1 MSSETAELRA
11 HKRISLWGRIVLV
24 WKDGEAVRSMPALAR
39 NVSTGGAMVQSYRK
53 LPVGSFV
60 RLRSDKLFFISGCA
74 RVQHCARRGLTYH
87 IGLKFFN
94 DLSARF

>member
-1 MSSETAELRA
+1 MFSESSELRA
-11 HKRISLWGRIVLV
+11 HKRVSLWGRIVLV
-24 WKDGEAVRSMPALAR
+24 WKDGDEVRSMPALAR
-39 NVSTGGAMVQSYRK
+39 NVSTGGALVQSYRK
-53 LPVGSFV
+53 LPVGCFV
-60 RLRSDKLFFISGCA
+60 RLRSNKLFFISGCA

>member
-1 MSSETAELRA
+1 MLSESSELRA
-11 HKRISLWGRIVLV
+11 HKRVSLWGRIVLL
-24 WKDGEAVRSMPALAR
+24 WKDGDEVRSMPALAR
-39 NVSTGGAMVQSYRK
+39 NVSTGGALVQSYRK

-60 RLRSDKLFFISGCA
+60 RLRSNTLFFISGCA
-74 RVQHCARRGLTYH
+74 RVQHCARRGLTYK

>member
-1 MSSETAELRA
+1 MSSESSELRA
-11 HKRISLWGRIVLV
+11 HKRVSLWGRIVLV
-24 WKDGEAVRSMPALAR
+24 WKDGEEVRSMPALAR
-39 NVSTGGAMVQSYRK
+39 NVSTGGALVQSYRK

-60 RLRSDKLFFISGCA
+60 RLRSSKLFFISGCA
-74 RVQHCARRGLTYH
+74 RVQHCARRGLTYR

>member
-1 MSSETAELRA
+1 MFSESSELRA
-11 HKRISLWGRIVLV
+11 HKRVSLWGRIVLV
-24 WKDGEAVRSMPALAR
+24 WKDGEEIRSMPALAR
-39 NVSTGGAMVQSYRK
+39 NVSTGGALVQSYRK

-60 RLRSDKLFFISGCA
+60 RLRSNKLFFISGCA
-74 RVQHCARRGLTYH
+74 RVQHCARHGLTYR

>member
-1 MSSETAELRA
+1 MLSESSELRA
-11 HKRISLWGRIVLV
+11 HKRVSLWGRIVLV
-24 WKDGEAVRSMPALAR
+24 WKDGDEVRSMPALAR
-39 NVSTGGAMVQSYRK
+39 NVSTGGALVQSYRK

-60 RLRSDKLFFISGCA
+60 RLRSNKLFFISGCA
-74 RVQHCARRGLTYH
+74 RVQHCARHGLTYH

>member
-1 MSSETAELRA
+1 MLSESSELRA
-11 HKRISLWGRIVLV
+11 HKRVSLWGRIVLL
-24 WKDGEAVRSMPALAR
+24 WKDGDEVRSMPALAR
-39 NVSTGGAMVQSYRK
+39 NVSTGGALVQSYRK

-60 RLRSDKLFFISGCA
+60 RLRSNKLFFISGCA
-74 RVQHCARRGLTYH
+74 RVQHCARHGLTYH

>member
-1 MSSETAELRA
+1 MLSEASELRA
-11 HKRISLWGRIVLV
+11 HKRVSLWGRIVLV
-24 WKDGEAVRSMPALAR
+24 WKDGSEVRSMPALAR
-39 NVSTGGAMVQSYRK
+39 NVSTGGALVQSYRK

-60 RLRSDKLFFISGCA
+60 RLRSNKLFFISGCA
-74 RVQHCARRGLTYH
+74 RVQHCARRGLTYQ